1 MHFCKASTSFHVQK
15 QFCIALTKLHVATI
29 HLSYDIF
36 CRVLIKTN
44 WPHFWFLLA
53 FLFCDV
59 EKSALKKNCEFLC
72 CKCNP
77 CFMSIGMTFI
87 CFFVEWIIIDLFYS
101 LQVRPCKKLNH
112 CSKWLLCSFYCKIE
126 LSYLMLLLFSKPQK
140 RRGISA
146 SLLFLSYKIKTPL
159 VSISALEW
167 VSLLVH
173 SYKEVIDI
181 ALLKTKLCAKYQL
194 WNYER
199 LISEQDAAY

>member
-1 MHFCKASTSFHVQK
+1 MAPLLIFACFCFFVMVKNLSWRKIENFYVVSAIHVSCQ
-15 QFCIALTKLHVATI
+15 LG
-29 HLSYDIF
+29 
-36 CRVLIKTN
+36 
-44 WPHFWFLLA
+44 WLLY
-53 FLFCDV
+53 V
-59 EKSALKKNCEFLC
+59 
-72 CKCNP
+72 
-77 CFMSIGMTFI
+77 
-87 CFFVEWIIIDLFYS
+87 FFVEWIIIDLFYS
-101 LQVRPCKKLNH
+101 LQVSHYKKLNY
-112 CSKWLLCSFYCKIE
+112 CSKWLSCNFYGKME